1 MYVAGWLAG
10 CYYVCTLGCGLW
22 RTVKAPRDIRFVV
35 VMTMMM
41 VIIGRPML
49 FFFLSKDAATSINWV
64 VCYVW
69 GPHWRHPIEKG
80 GQLVVCLQNSNLY
93 SYWER
98 KMSMGMILIVG
109 MHVWH
114 SDKQIFN
121 FLNHLKHCWLG
132 SISRDKRESN
142 GLCAHI
148 PMSGS
153 LDLVIDKWWGP
164 NLDFLFIAHVLLI
177 MLQET
182 SAELAIPE
190 SLLNLMFIL
199 FCTCPLNSAG
209 RSVSSGEIPFSA

>member
-1 MYVAGWLAG
+1 MYVAGWLDVTM
-10 CYYVCTLGCGLW
+10 CVHLDVVCDGRL
-22 RTVKAPRDIRFVV
+22 RHPRYPLRRRHDDDDGHHRKTNVV
-35 VMTMMM
+35 
-41 VIIGRPML
+41 
-49 FFFLSKDAATSINWV
+49 FFLSKDAATSINWV

-114 SDKQIFN
+114 SDKQICN